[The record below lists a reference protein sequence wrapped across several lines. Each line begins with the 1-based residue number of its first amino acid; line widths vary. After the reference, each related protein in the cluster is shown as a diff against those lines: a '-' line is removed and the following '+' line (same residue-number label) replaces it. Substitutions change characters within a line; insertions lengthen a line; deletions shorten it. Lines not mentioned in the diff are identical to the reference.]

1 MIVVFSIA
9 ICYAM
14 GLYLS
19 FMISV
24 FDDEVPI
31 DKKSGGVLYR
41 WINP

>member
-31 DKKSGGVLYR
+31 DKKSGGGT
-41 WINP
+41 I